1 MEPIAE
7 GSHEKSVDSSNTLP
21 STQTVLVN
29 EQLEQLRREI
39 ELLKATKT
47 RTHVAPFPDE
57 SPRTLQVR
65 EEIEKLRLENERL
78 MASKLA
84 PPGSALSPRT
94 HQDVNRSIPQAG
106 TEQRSGH
113 TPPRATQDNIYAS
126 RNGHTQVPVSSE
138 GSSSRVVEAGEELK
152 ADKYIVETPFASKAV
167 SPSSKTSRTQSL
179 PKPAAPA
186 GASTRSLATARSI
199 QVVKDASSPRMED
212 GNLPGSSISPSSPS
226 LAPRTVQDSGEQAK
240 GMSPQTLQ
248 ALGTLHLLKQEKEKL
263 IASKTVTSKVASQAP
278 PAMPPVAEI
287 SSGTRAQLNNNPEV
301 SAGPDVSV
309 RTLQALDE
317 VAKVKREIEMLK
329 ASKVDDKTASKV
341 EVPAMSERTRQV
353 MNQLEKVRREN
364 AMLKSS
370 KAKEMESAQRRL
382 AYFEQ
387 NHAAASKVRML
398 EIKKMII
405 TGQELDLAF
414 LVDSTGSMQ
423 VLSSTIS

>member
-1 MEPIAE
+1 MDPIAE
-7 GSHEKSVDSSNTLP
+7 GSHEKSVDSSNSSNARP
-21 STQTVLVN
+21 STQTVLLN

-39 ELLKATKT
+39 EHLKATKT
-47 RTHVAPFPDE
+47 RTHVAPYSDE

-84 PPGSALSPRT
+84 SPGSALSPRT

-106 TEQRSGH
+106 VEQRSIH
-113 TPPRATQDNIYAS
+113 TPPRATQGDTHAS
-126 RNGHTQVPVSSE
+126 RNGHTQVLFSPESA
-138 GSSSRVVEAGEELK
+138 SSRVVQAGEEAR
-152 ADKYIVETPFASKAV
+152 ADKYMIETPFASEV
-167 SPSSKTSRTQSL
+167 VDPSSKTSRTQSL
-179 PKPAAPA
+179 PKPAAPP
-186 GASTRSLATARSI
+186 GASARSLATSRSI

-212 GNLPGSSISPSSPS
+212 GDLPSSPGTPS
-226 LAPRTVQDSGEQAK
+226 SPGLPPRTVQDSGEQGK

-248 ALGTLHLLKQEKEKL
+248 ALGTLHLLRQEKEKL
-263 IASKTVTSKVASQAP
+263 IASKTVASKVAPPSP
-278 PAMPPVAEI
+278 PATPPVAEL
-287 SSGTRAQLNNNPEV
+287 SSSTRAQINNNPEV
-301 SAGPDVSV
+301 AAGPDVSV

-317 VAKVKREIEMLK
+317 VARVKREIEMLK
-329 ASKVDDKTASKV
+329 ASKVDVKAASKV
-341 EVPAMSERTRQV
+341 EVPAMSDRTRQV

-364 AMLKSS
+364 AMLKQS

-398 EIKKMII
+398 EIKKIII
-405 TGQELDLAF
+405 TSQELDLAF

-423 VLSSTIS
+423 VMA